1 MGISIKIKRFFGAIF
16 YYFASGG
23 YMNRIRMSLCRY
35 GCFLMSLLMLFTLMP
50 FSVSAEKTPE
60 KIVRVGYFEDAYST
74 VDDNGERSGYG
85 YEYQQAVA
93 AYTGWTYDYVASDWT
108 DCFDRLQSGEI
119 DILSAVSYTDERA
132 EDMLFSD
139 MPMGEE
145 KYYLYADLENS
156 DISAADLDTL
166 DEKNVGVLENSI
178 PEELMYEWEQKHDID
193 TTHINIISSDDV
205 LEKLASHEIDCFV
218 SIEEPQWAEKGIT
231 AVANI
236 GNSGIYFVINKD
248 REDLKDELD
257 LAMRRIAAE
266 RPFYAED
273 LYKRY
278 FSAVYT
284 PVLYAEEKDWLDG
297 HGKIHI
303 GYLNDDY
310 GVSYIDPD
318 SGKLSGVISDYI
330 GHASDCLGNASL
342 EFETIGFD
350 TRTEQLEALKNGTI
364 DMIFHVSQNP
374 YFAEQNGFIMSDTVW
389 TFNLAALTV
398 KDHFNEIEE
407 NSVAVSREN
416 LALKA
421 YISYNYPKWKIIEY
435 DSLEAAEKAVRDG
448 KADCFVVAA
457 NRVSKYNETY
467 IYHSAFLTQQACTS
481 FAVSKENTIL
491 LSILNKTL
499 KTMPTAML
507 TGAVSM
513 YSSLSDKV
521 TVSDFIRAHFAA
533 ISIVGVSIFLIIL
546 LLILGLW
553 RKTKQAADQ
562 SQKLNSELEEGRQQL
577 QEALVQAQS
586 ANAAK
591 TAFLNNMS
599 HDIRTPINGILGML
613 NIIQKSEDDP
623 QKVNDCLNKID
634 SSSKL
639 LLSLVN
645 DVLDMSK
652 LESGSVILNNESVD
666 LDRVCNEIT
675 ADVLFQAEA
684 AGLNVVGEH
693 DDYSGVYIRSS
704 SLHLKKVLMNLFTNC
719 IKYNKP
725 GGSIHTSMKTIER
738 TDERITCKFCIEDTG
753 IGMSEEFIENELFK
767 PFAQADNSP
776 RSSYM
781 GTGLGMPIV
790 KEIVEKMGG
799 TITVESKL
807 GEGSRF
813 TVVLPFE
820 IDRNAVPE
828 KETENVTADISGKCL
843 LVAEDNDLNLE
854 IAEFVLTENG
864 AKVVSAVN
872 GEEAFKKF
880 EASETG
886 EFDAILMDVMMPVMD
901 GLSATR
907 AIRVLERPD
916 AKTIPIIA
924 MTANAFREDEEK
936 CLEAGMNAHLA
947 KPLDMEKVV
956 SVISQLL
963 RK

>member
-1 MGISIKIKRFFGAIF
+1 
-16 YYFASGG
+16 
-23 YMNRIRMSLCRY
+23 MNRIKMSLCRY
-35 GCFLMSLLMLFTLMP
+35 GCFLMSLLMLLP
-50 FSVSAEKTPE
+50 QIAIPVSAEETPE
-60 KIVRVGYFEDAYST
+60 KIVRVGYFEDSYST
-74 VDDNGERSGYG
+74 VNDNGERSGYG

-93 AYTGWTYDYVASDWT
+93 AYTGWTYEYVTSDWS
-108 DCFDRLQSGEI
+108 DCFEKLQNGEI

-132 EDMLFSD
+132 ENMLFSD

-145 KYYLYADLENS
+145 KYYLYADFENS
-156 DISAADLDTL
+156 DISASDLNTL
-166 DEKNVGVLENSI
+166 DGKNVGVLENSI
-178 PEELMYEWEQKHDID
+178 PEELLYEWERKHDIN
-193 TTHINIISSDDV
+193 TAHINIISSDDV
-205 LEKLASHEIDCFV
+205 LEKTAAHEIDCFV
-218 SIEEPQWAEKGIT
+218 SIEEPQWAEKGMT

-248 REDLKDELD
+248 RRDLKDELD
-257 LAMRRIAAE
+257 LAMRRIEAE
-266 RPFYAED
+266 RPFYADD

-278 FSAVYT
+278 FSAIYT
-284 PVLYAEEKDWLDG
+284 PVLSEEEKDWLDS
-297 HGKIHI
+297 HGSIRI

-350 TRTEQLEALKNGTI
+350 TRSEQLEALENGTI
-364 DMIFHVSQNP
+364 DMLFHVSQNP
-374 YFAEQNGFIMSDTVW
+374 YYAEQNGFIMSDTVW
-389 TFNLAALTV
+389 TFNLAALTA
-398 KDHFNEIEE
+398 KDHFNETEE
-407 NSVAVSREN
+407 NSIAVSN
-416 LALKA
+416 DNFALKA

-435 DSLEAAEKAVRDG
+435 DSLEAAERAVRDG
-448 KADCFVVAA
+448 KADCFVTSA
-457 NRVSKYNETY
+457 NKASKYNENHR
-467 IYHSAFLTQQACTS
+467 YHSAFLTQQACAS
-481 FAVSKENTIL
+481 FAVSKGNTVL

-499 KTMPTAML
+499 KTMPASML

-521 TVSDFIRAHFAA
+521 TVGDFIREHFAA
-533 ISIVGVSIFLIIL
+533 ISIAFVSVFLVIL

-562 SQKLNSELEEGRQQL
+562 SQKLNRELEEGRRQL
-577 QEALVQAQS
+577 QEALIQAQS

-591 TAFLNNMS
+591 TSFLNNMS

-613 NIIQKSEDDP
+613 SIIQKSKDDP
-623 QKVNDCLNKID
+623 QKVNDCLEKID

-666 LDRVCNEIT
+666 LDKVCNEIT
-675 ADVLFQAEA
+675 TDVLFQAEA
-684 AGLNVVGEH
+684 AGLIVTGEH
-693 DDYSGVYIRSS
+693 DDYSGVYIKSS

-725 GGSIHTSMKTIER
+725 GGSIHTSMRTIER
-738 TDERITCKFCIEDTG
+738 TDDRITCKFSIEDTG
-753 IGMSEEFIENELFK
+753 IGMSEDFIENELFK
-767 PFAQADNSP
+767 PFAQADNSA
-776 RSSYM
+776 RSSYI

-820 IDRNAVPE
+820 IDRNAVYE
-828 KETENVTADISGKCL
+828 KETENTAADISGKCL
-843 LVAEDNDLNLE
+843 LVAEDNELNLE
-854 IAEFVLTENG
+854 IAEFVLTESG
-864 AKVVSAVN
+864 AKVVSAAN
-872 GEEAFKKF
+872 GEEALKKF
-880 EASETG
+880 EASEAG

-901 GLSATR
+901 GLAATR
-907 AIRVLERPD
+907 AIRALERPD

-947 KPLDMEKVV
+947 KPLDMEKVI
-956 SVISQLL
+956 SVISRLL
-963 RK
+963 QKK